1 MNEPA
6 YEKQIL
12 VAGVGNA
19 WLQDD
24 AFGGEVARRLEREG
38 VPSGVTV
45 MDFGTSGLDLAYE
58 VMRGYDALVLIDASR
73 QGEQPGTLFVIE
85 PRREEFAGSI
95 EDGEMID
102 PHGMDPHT
110 VLRFVNAT
118 GGWPGVGGTSSQS
131 APTRVKAIVRQS
143 IARIAASISGPLP
156 NAIAMSVPL
165 ASGATS
171 CGASAIA
178 GSARLPTMT
187 GCTNSTATWR
197 ASDHA
202 TGPAAKAS
210 SRPPWAKRWAIA

>member
-58 VMRGYDALVLIDASR
+58 VMRGYDALILIDASR
-73 QGEQPGTLFVIE
+73 QGEEPGTLFVIE
-85 PRREEFAGSI
+85 PQREEFAPSI

-102 PHGMDPHT
+102 PHGMDPQT

-118 GGWPGVGGTSSQS
+118 GGWPGKVVVIGCEPGEVDDVGYGLTHVIE
-131 APTRVKAIVRQS
+131 AAVGRALTLVRET
-143 IARIAASISGPLP
+143 IDELRTDAAY
-156 NAIAMSVPL
+156 A
-165 ASGATS
+165 
-171 CGASAIA
+171 
-178 GSARLPTMT
+178 
-187 GCTNSTATWR
+187 
-197 ASDHA
+197 
-202 TGPAAKAS
+202 
-210 SRPPWAKRWAIA
+210 

>member
-1 MNEPA
+1 MSEPA

-58 VMRGYDALVLIDASR
+58 VMRGYDALILIDASR
-73 QGEQPGTLFVIE
+73 QGEEPGTLFVIE
-85 PRREEFAGSI
+85 PQREEFAPSI

-102 PHGMDPHT
+102 PHAMDPQT

-118 GGWPGVGGTSSQS
+118 GGWPGKVVVIGCEPGEVDDVGYGLTPVVEAAVAPGADARARDDRRAAHGRGLCMSSRS
-131 APTRVKAIVRQS
+131 APRSSTPS
-143 IARIAASISGPLP
+143 SG
-156 NAIAMSVPL
+156 
-165 ASGATS
+165 T
-171 CGASAIA
+171 
-178 GSARLPTMT
+178 
-187 GCTNSTATWR
+187 
-197 ASDHA
+197 
-202 TGPAAKAS
+202 
-210 SRPPWAKRWAIA
+210 PPGGR